1 MAQTSCHLRLCL
13 FFFFETVRLE
23 NPVTS
28 LLPSVKALLQRMKTS
43 PRFPRKLPST
53 HSWSCGH
60 WDLKHSHFSV
70 LENHGQN
77 QDQICYTCFKRAILL
92 NSLQKIPRRV
102 LNLYKFYISALTNH
116 SFAAENVGV
125 SPQLQVFK
133 ITSSVF
139 KICKFMYWSMDFRVP
154 LYSIPD
160 VWCA

>member
-1 MAQTSCHLRLCL
+1 MLH
-13 FFFFETVRLE
+13 
-23 NPVTS
+23 
-28 LLPSVKALLQRMKTS
+28 LLQEGHIIEFFAKDPQKCLKFIQIFTS
-43 PRFPRKLPST
+43 VHEK
-53 HSWSCGH
+53 
-60 WDLKHSHFSV
+60 K
-70 LENHGQN
+70 
-77 QDQICYTCFKRAILL
+77 
-92 NSLQKIPRRV
+92 
-102 LNLYKFYISALTNH
+102 H